1 MFCAQ
6 TTDPRLIEAVKDW
19 RDDAHWREFY
29 KRYAPAIR
37 QHACGSGLTEAEA
50 EDVVQET
57 MIKVARYL
65 PGFQYDR
72 TICKFRTWLN
82 QVINQRIF
90 EALHRR
96 RRSSFPETALEEIRE
111 LVHGHSVRGP
121 TEDPVM
127 QAEVD
132 YRLLEACLAR
142 VRARV
147 KPRHWQL
154 FEAHALHG
162 LSAEETARR
171 HDSTAANV
179 WVVRHRLLK
188 ALRVEWQELLN
199 KPFLGGQAP

>member
-1 MFCAQ
+1 
-6 TTDPRLIEAVKDW
+6 
-19 RDDAHWREFY
+19 
-29 KRYAPAIR
+29 
-37 QHACGSGLTEAEA
+37 
-50 EDVVQET
+50 
-57 MIKVARYL
+57 
-65 PGFQYDR
+65 
-72 TICKFRTWLN
+72 
-82 QVINQRIF
+82 
-90 EALHRR
+90 
-96 RRSSFPETALEEIRE
+96 
-111 LVHGHSVRGP
+111 
-121 TEDPVM
+121 M

-188 ALRVEWQELLN
+188 TLRVEWRELLN
-199 KPFLGGQAP
+199 KPFVGGPVP